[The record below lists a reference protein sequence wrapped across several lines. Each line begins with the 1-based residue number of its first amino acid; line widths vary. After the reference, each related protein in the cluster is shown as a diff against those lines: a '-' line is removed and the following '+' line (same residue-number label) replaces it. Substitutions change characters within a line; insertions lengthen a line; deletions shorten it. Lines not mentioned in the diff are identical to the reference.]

1 MPDTRVDAPPQPTR
15 LSDYRPPEFLAD
27 TVDLAFDL
35 DPADTRVAATMRLRR
50 NPEAAAPGAP
60 LRLDGEELD
69 LVALALDG
77 RPLAPGD
84 YRIEPDGALVI
95 PDAPDAFALEVRTR
109 IVPERNTALSGL
121 YVSGGNFC
129 TQCEPEGFR
138 RITYFPDR
146 PDVMARYSVTMRADK
161 TRFPVLLSNGN
172 PVDAGEL
179 ADGRHW
185 ARWVD
190 PHPKPSYLFALVA
203 GDLVAVRDS
212 FTTASGRN
220 VRLAIWVRRG
230 DEDKCGHAM
239 ASLKKS
245 MRWDEEVFGLEYDL
259 DVFNIVAVSDFNM
272 GAMENKGLNV
282 FNTRYVLA
290 KPETATD
297 TDYQNIEAVIAHEYF
312 HNWTGNR
319 VTCRDWFQLSLK
331 EGLTV
336 FRDQLFSADQGSPA
350 VCRIGNIRSLRAAQF
365 PEDSGPLAHPVQPD
379 TYLRIDNFYTAT
391 VYNKGAEIIRMIHT
405 LLGPEGFRR
414 GMDAYIAGNDNR
426 AATIGD
432 FLAAMRE
439 GVQQQGGG
447 IDLGDIELWYRQAG
461 TPEITA
467 EGHYDPESRTYELA
481 VQQRVPPT
489 PGQPEKQ
496 PMPIPIAMGLLG
508 PNGDELPTRLDGES
522 KTQTGTRVPDGRLR
536 APGVPLCRRAGPT
549 GAVAA
554 AQFLGPGQIAR
565 RAARPAE
572 VSRRPRYRSGG
583 PLGCR
588 AAGRDPDAARTR
600 GGLPRR
606 CADAAARPRCRRGDA
621 ADPGRRGARPGFR
634 RGGPGAAE
642 RNESGRRDAGHR
654 RRGDPCGARDR
665 PRRDRRRARRAAQR
679 RIRTA
684 CRRGPYRIDGD
695 AIGRRALRNVC
706 LFYLPPATGEAGAR
720 LAKAQFDAG
729 ANMTDVLAALSV
741 LNDIDCPEREA
752 ALDAFYERWA
762 DDPLVI
768 DKWFA
773 LQARSSLPGTIE
785 RVRAL
790 TAHPAFTRANPNRV
804 RALVGT
810 FSQANPL
817 HFHDRSGD
825 GYAFLAEEVLA
836 LDKPNPTTAA
846 RLVQP
851 LGQWRRHDAARQGLM
866 RAALDR
872 ILATPGLSPN
882 TYEMVAKSVEAGG

>member
-1 MPDTRVDAPPQPTR
+1 MPDTRVDLPPQPTR

-27 TVDLAFDL
+27 TVDLVFDL
-35 DPADTRVAATMRLRR
+35 DPADTRVTAALRLRR
-50 NPEAAAPGAP
+50 NPDAPGPDAA

-95 PDAPDAFALEVRTR
+95 PAVPDTFTLEVQTR

-121 YVSGGNFC
+121 YISGGNFC

-138 RITYFPDR
+138 RITWFLDR
-146 PDVMARYSVTMRADK
+146 PDVMARYSITMRADK

-172 PVDAGEL
+172 PAESGEL

-203 GDLVAVRDS
+203 GDLVAVPDS

-230 DEDKCGHAM
+230 DEDKCAHAM

-272 GAMENKGLNV
+272 GAMENKGLNI

-365 PEDSGPLAHPVQPD
+365 PEDAGPLAHPVQPD
-379 TYLRIDNFYTAT
+379 SYLRIDNFYTAT
-391 VYNKGAEIIRMIHT
+391 VYNKGAEVIRMIHT

-414 GMDAYIAGNDNR
+414 GMDAYIARNDNH

-432 FLAAMRE
+432 FLAAMR
-439 GVQQQGGG
+439 QGGG
-447 IDLGDIELWYRQAG
+447 GDLGEFELWYRQAG
-461 TPEITA
+461 TPEVTA
-467 EGHYDPESRTYELA
+467 EGRYDPESRTYQLA
-481 VQQRVPPT
+481 VQQQVPLT
-489 PGQPEKQ
+489 PGQPGKQ

-508 PNGDELPTRLDGES
+508 PNGDELPTRLEDES
-522 KTQTGTRVPDGRLR
+522 ESRSGTRVLVARAERQVFRFADVPAPPVPSLLR
-536 APGVPLCRRAGPT
+536 NFSAPIKLRGVPLDRLKFLAVHDTDPVARWDAGQQVATRMLLERVEACRR
-549 GAVAA
+549 GAPVPPLDPDVVAA
-554 AQFLGPGQIAR
+554 MGQI
-565 RAARPAE
+565 
-572 VSRRPRYRSGG
+572 
-583 PLGCR
+583 LT
-588 AAGRDPDAARTR
+588 DAARDPAFAAEAM
-600 GGLPRR
+600 GLPSETNL
-606 CADAAARPRCRRGDA
+606 ADEMPVIAVEAIHAARETSRADLTAALVGPLSDA
-621 ADPGRRGARPGFR
+621 YEGFAD
-634 RGGPGAAE
+634 
-642 RNESGRRDAGHR
+642 
-654 RRGDPCGARDR
+654 
-665 PRRDRRRARRAAQR
+665 
-679 RIRTA
+679 
-684 CRRGPYRIDGD
+684 RGPYRIDGA

-706 LFYLPPATGEAGAR
+706 LFYLAAGDRKEGAR
-720 LAKAQFDAG
+720 LAKAQFDVG

-741 LNDIDCPEREA
+741 LTDIDCPEREA
-752 ALDAFYERWA
+752 ALDAFCQRWV

-785 RVRAL
+785 RVRVL

-882 TYEMVAKSVEAGG
+882 THEMVAKSLDAGG